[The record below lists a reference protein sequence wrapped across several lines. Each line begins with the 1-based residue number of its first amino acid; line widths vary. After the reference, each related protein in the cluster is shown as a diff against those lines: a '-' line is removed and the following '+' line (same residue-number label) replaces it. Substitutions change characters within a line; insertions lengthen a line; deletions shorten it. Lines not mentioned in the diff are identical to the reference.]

1 MSEPGKIVFIVLDS
15 LGIGE
20 APDAAVYGDAG
31 SNTLGHTA
39 EAVGGLDLPNM
50 QRLGLGNIGP
60 ILGVSP
66 VPKPEGCFGKMQEA
80 SRGKDSTTG
89 HWEIAGIVI
98 TKDFPYYP
106 KGFPGE
112 VIEKFISATRTR
124 GVLGNRPASGTQ
136 IIEELGDEHLRTGFP
151 IVYTS
156 GDSVFQIAAH
166 EDVIPLDDL
175 YRICR
180 IARDEVMVGKHA
192 VGRVIARPF
201 IGARGKYVR
210 TANRRDFSL
219 EAPGPTALDLLFNN
233 EIPTV
238 AIGKIDDLFSGRGLK
253 EKFHTHSNAEGI
265 EEIVKQS
272 SKMKHGFIMTNLVDF
287 DMLYGHRQDAKGM
300 AGAIEFFDK
309 QLPRI
314 LRTVHGEDIL
324 MITADHGNDPTD
336 NSTDHSRE
344 YVPLLTY
351 SVDGKKG
358 VYLGV
363 RKTFADAGKTVAE
376 YFGVDARV
384 LAGTSFLDAIR

>member
-1 MSEPGKIVFIVLDS
+1 MPGKIVFIVLDS

-20 APDAAVYGDAG
+20 APDAAAYGDAG

-89 HWEIAGIVI
+89 HWEIAGIII

-112 VIEKFISATRTR
+112 MIEKFISATRTR

-136 IIEELGDEHLRTGFP
+136 IIEELGDEHVRTGFP

-166 EDVIPLDDL
+166 ENVIPLDDL

-180 IARDEVMVGKHA
+180 IARDEVMVGKHS

-219 EAPGPTALDLLFNN
+219 QAPGSTALDLLFNN
-233 EIPTV
+233 DIPTV

-253 EKFHTHSNAEGI
+253 EKIHTHSNAEGI

-272 SKMKHGFIMTNLVDF
+272 STMKQGFIMTNLVDF

-309 QLPRI
+309 HLPRI
-314 LRTVHGEDIL
+314 FRTVNGEDIL

-358 VYLGV
+358 VNLGV
-363 RKTFADAGKTVAE
+363 RKTFADAGKPSRNISASMPGCWREQVFST
-376 YFGVDARV
+376 
-384 LAGTSFLDAIR
+384 